1 MGLLDSLAG
10 QLLGGNN
17 AEGGMGALA
26 GLLEQQGGVSGL
38 IEKFQQGGLG
48 EIAQSWVATGANLPI
63 SAEQIESVMGNEMI
77 ASVAEK
83 FGVNPQEAAGQI
95 STLLPQLI
103 DGLTPNGEVEAGST
117 DLMGAAMGLLKGKLF
132 A

>member
-26 GLLEQQGGVSGL
+26 GMLEQQGGVSGL
-38 IEKFQQGGLG
+38 LEKFQQGGLG
-48 EIAQSWVATGANLPI
+48 EVAQSWVSTGENLPI
-63 SAEQIESVMGNEMI
+63 SAEQIESVLGSDMV
-77 ASVAEK
+77 ASLAEK
-83 FGVNPQEAAGQI
+83 FGIDPQAAAGQI

-103 DGLTPNGEVEAGST
+103 SGLTPNGEVEAGNQ

-132 A
+132 G

>member
-10 QLLGGNN
+10 QLLGGGNT
-17 AEGGMGALA
+17 EGGMGALA

-38 IEKFQQGGLG
+38 LEKFQQGGLG
-48 EIAQSWVATGANLPI
+48 EVAQSWVSTGQNLPI
-63 SAEQIESVMGNEMI
+63 SAEQIQSVLGSDMV
-77 ASVAEK
+77 ASIAEK
-83 FGVNPQEAAGQI
+83 FGVDPQAAAGQI

-103 DGLTPNGEVEAGST
+103 DGLTPNGEVEGGSP

-132 A
+132 S